1 MEQLCECFPVLTMK
15 RPTLGVPSECDIDGH
30 FVDFSLLR
38 QAVVAGV
45 GQKDQPCIVG
55 EHGVVETQS
64 STLQSNKSL
73 RYTLAS

>member
-1 MEQLCECFPVLTMK
+1 MK
-15 RPTLGVPSECDIDGH
+15 SRSLRVPAERDVDGH